1 METEQFKA
9 VHYERGNAPLPAAAA
24 HFGAAQAEKA
34 RAFHRGFPE
43 YAPTPLADLPRLA
56 RELGVASLRVKDE
69 SWRFGLDAFKVL
81 GGSYCL
87 GSCVAARLGAPLDSL
102 SYAELTAPETLRRT
116 GRQTFVTAT
125 DGNHGRG
132 VAWTAARLKQRC
144 VVYMPKGS
152 AAERLENIRR
162 AGAEASIT
170 EFNYND
176 TVALARD
183 EAAKNGWTLVQD
195 TSWPGYEEIPL
206 RIMQGY
212 LTMTLETAEQLG
224 GEKPTHVFL
233 QAGVG
238 SMPAAAAAFFANL
251 YGAERPIVTIVE
263 SNRADCIYR
272 TAAARDGR
280 IHTVDGDMRTIMAGL
295 ACGVP
300 GMTAWELL
308 KGCADNFVSM
318 PDYPAAQ
325 GMRILGAP
333 LPGDPRVISGESGAS
348 AFGLATEVLRNPGLE
363 WLRERLRLDGNSRV
377 LCFSTEGATDRANYR
392 RIVWDGA
399 FAKDGGP
406 RGA

>member
-1 METEQFKA
+1 MEERFKA
-9 VHYERGNAPLPAAAA
+9 IHYERDAGVGPAAMEQ
-24 HFGAAQAEKA
+24 FGPAQAEKV
-34 RAFHRGFPE
+34 RAFHRSFPE
-43 YAPTPLADLPRLA
+43 YAPTPLADLPHLA
-56 RELGVASLRVKDE
+56 RELGVAALRVKDE
-69 SWRFGLDAFKVL
+69 SHRFGLNAFKVL

-87 GSCVAARLGAPLDSL
+87 GRCVAERLGLDPDSL
-102 SYAELTAPETLRRT
+102 TFAELTSPEVLAKIDGT
-116 GRQTFVTAT
+116 TFVTAT

-132 VAWTAARLKQRC
+132 VAWTAAKLKQRC

-162 AGAEASIT
+162 TGADASIT

-183 EAAKNGWTLVQD
+183 TAAKNGWTLVQD

-224 GEKPTHVFL
+224 GKKPTHVFL

-263 SNRADCIYR
+263 SNQADCIYR
-272 TAAARDGR
+272 TAAARDGK
-280 IHTVDGDMRTIMAGL
+280 IHAVNGDMRTIMAGL

-308 KGCADNFVSM
+308 RRCADNFVSM

-348 AFGLATEVLRNPGLE
+348 AFGLVTEVLRSPGLK
-363 WLRERLRLDGNSRV
+363 WLKEQLRLDENSHV

-399 FAKDGGP
+399 FARD
-406 RGA
+406 RSVS

>member
-1 METEQFKA
+1 M
-9 VHYERGNAPLPAAAA
+9 
-24 HFGAAQAEKA
+24 
-34 RAFHRGFPE
+34 
-43 YAPTPLADLPRLA
+43 
-56 RELGVASLRVKDE
+56 
-69 SWRFGLDAFKVL
+69 
-81 GGSYCL
+81 
-87 GSCVAARLGAPLDSL
+87 
-102 SYAELTAPETLRRT
+102 
-116 GRQTFVTAT
+116 
-125 DGNHGRG
+125 
-132 VAWTAARLKQRC
+132 AWTAAKLKQRC

-162 AGAEASIT
+162 TGADASIT
-170 EFNYND
+170 EFNYSD

-183 EAAKNGWTLVQD
+183 TAAKNGWTLVQD

-224 GEKPTHVFL
+224 GKKPTHVFL

-263 SNRADCIYR
+263 SNQADCIYR
-272 TAAARDGR
+272 TAAARDGK
-280 IHTVDGDMRTIMAGL
+280 IHAVNGDMRTIMAGL
-295 ACGVP
+295 ACSVP

-308 KGCADNFVSM
+308 RRCADNFVSM

-348 AFGLATEVLRNPGLE
+348 AFGLVTEVLRSPGLK
-363 WLRERLRLDGNSRV
+363 WLKEQLRLDENSRV

-399 FAKDGGP
+399 FARD
-406 RGA
+406 RSVS

>member
-1 METEQFKA
+1 METLFKA
-9 VHYERGNAPLPAAAA
+9 VHYERGAGLAPAAA
-24 HFGAAQAEKA
+24 HFGLTQAEKA
-34 RAFHRGFPE
+34 LAFHRSFPG
-43 YAPTPLADLPRLA
+43 YAPTPLADLPHLA
-56 RELGVASLRVKDE
+56 HELGVAALRVKDE
-69 SWRFGLDAFKVL
+69 SRRFGLNAFKVL

-87 GSCVAARLGAPLDSL
+87 GRCIAERAGLDPDSL
-102 SYAELTAPETLRRT
+102 TFGELERPEVLAKID
-116 GRQTFVTAT
+116 GITFITAT

-132 VAWTAARLKQRC
+132 VAWTAAKLKQRC

-162 AGAEASIT
+162 TGADASIT

-183 EAAKNGWTLVQD
+183 TAAKNGWTLVQD
-195 TSWPGYEEIPL
+195 ASWPGYEEIPL
-206 RIMQGY
+206 WIMQGY
-212 LTMTLETAEQLG
+212 LTMTLEMTEQLN

-263 SNRADCIYR
+263 PNQADCIYR
-272 TAAARDGR
+272 TAAARDGK
-280 IHTVDGDMRTIMAGL
+280 IHTVNGDMLTIMAGL

-308 KGCADNFVSM
+308 RCCADNFVSM

-348 AFGLATEVLRNPGLE
+348 GFGLMTEVLRSPKLK
-363 WLRERLRLDGNSRV
+363 WLKEQLQLDENSRV
-377 LCFSTEGATDRANYR
+377 LCISTEGATDRANYR

-399 FAKDGGP
+399 FARD
-406 RGA
+406 

>member
-1 METEQFKA
+1 MEERFKA
-9 VHYERGNAPLPAAAA
+9 IHYERDAGVGPAAMEQ
-24 HFGAAQAEKA
+24 FGPAQAEKV
-34 RAFHRGFPE
+34 RAFHRSFPE
-43 YAPTPLADLPRLA
+43 YAPTPLADLPHLA
-56 RELGVASLRVKDE
+56 RELGVAALRVKDE
-69 SWRFGLDAFKVL
+69 SHRFGLNAFKVL

-87 GSCVAARLGAPLDSL
+87 GRCVAERLGLDPDSL
-102 SYAELTAPETLRRT
+102 TFAELTSPEVLAKIDGT
-116 GRQTFVTAT
+116 TFVTAT

-132 VAWTAARLKQRC
+132 VAWTAAKLKQRC

-162 AGAEASIT
+162 TGADASIT

-183 EAAKNGWTLVQD
+183 TAAKNGWTLVQD

-224 GEKPTHVFL
+224 GKKPTHVFL

-238 SMPAAAAAFFANL
+238 SMPAAAA
-251 YGAERPIVTIVE
+251 ERPIVTIVE
-263 SNRADCIYR
+263 SNQADCIYR
-272 TAAARDGR
+272 TAAARDGK
-280 IHTVDGDMRTIMAGL
+280 IHAVNGDMRTIMAGL

-308 KGCADNFVSM
+308 RRCADNFVSM

-333 LPGDPRVISGESGAS
+333 LLGDPRVISGESGAS
-348 AFGLATEVLRNPGLE
+348 AFGLVTEVLRSPGLK
-363 WLRERLRLDGNSRV
+363 WLKEQLRLDENSRV

-399 FAKDGGP
+399 FARD
-406 RGA
+406 RSVS

>member
-1 METEQFKA
+1 METIKWAANRLPKSEDKDLA
-9 VHYERGNAPLPAAAA
+9 VMSLENVA
-24 HFGAAQAEKA
+24 KA
-34 RAFHRGFPE
+34 RAFHRSFPQ
-43 YAPTPLADLPRLA
+43 YSVTPLAELSGMA
-56 RELGVASLRVKDE
+56 RELGLAGLYVKDE
-69 SWRFGLDAFKVL
+69 SYRFGLNAFKVL

-87 GSCVAARLGAPLDSL
+87 GRCVAERLGVDPDSL
-102 SYAELTAPETLRRT
+102 TFAELTSPEVLAKID
-116 GRQTFVTAT
+116 GSTFVTAT

-132 VAWTAARLKQRC
+132 VAWTAAKLKQRC

-152 AAERLENIRR
+152 TAERLENIRR
-162 AGAEASIT
+162 TGADASIT

-183 EAAKNGWTLVQD
+183 TAAKNGWTLVQD

-224 GEKPTHVFL
+224 GKKPTHVFL

-263 SNRADCIYR
+263 SNQADCIYR
-272 TAAARDGR
+272 TAAAQDGK
-280 IHTVDGDMRTIMAGL
+280 IHAVNGDMRTIMAGL

-308 KGCADNFVSM
+308 RRCADNFVSM

-348 AFGLATEVLRNPGLE
+348 AFGLVTEVLRSPGLK
-363 WLRERLRLDGNSRV
+363 WLKEQLRLDENSRV

-399 FAKDGGP
+399 FARD
-406 RGA
+406 RSVS